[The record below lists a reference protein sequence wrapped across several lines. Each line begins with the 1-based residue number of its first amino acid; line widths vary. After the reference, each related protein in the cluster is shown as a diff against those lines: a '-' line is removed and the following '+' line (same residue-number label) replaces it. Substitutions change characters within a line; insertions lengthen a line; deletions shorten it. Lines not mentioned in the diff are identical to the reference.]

1 MEGAEEPGERPDY
14 LMWLLPIIL
23 PILRWAALE
32 YLQKG
37 GAPPIKLG
45 PINVGGETYFLC
57 LDIRKGECDRPT

>member
-1 MEGAEEPGERPDY
+1 
-14 LMWLLPIIL
+14 MWLLPIIL

-37 GAPPIKLG
+37 GSPPLKLG